1 VTDLDS
7 ADVPTVDAA
16 PLPPAH
22 PAEYVRTCVVELGR
36 RLAAFV
42 LKLPDHYDPD
52 VYERVLRSLTALS
65 RMIDKQYGPSLPP
78 KTLLSGADQ
87 QREDDALR
95 AKLEDAV
102 ASVCRAGPGEEGD
115 RQADGGAA
123 PGPGVDAQ

>member
-1 VTDLDS
+1 VTDPES
-7 ADVPTVDAA
+7 ADAPTVDAA
-16 PLPPAH
+16 PSPLAH

-36 RLAAFV
+36 RLAVFV

-52 VYERVLRSLTALS
+52 VYDRFLRSLTALS

-102 ASVCRAGPGEEGD
+102 ASVCRAGP
-115 RQADGGAA
+115 RQGGGREADGGAA
-123 PGPGVDAQ
+123 AGPGVDAQ